1 MLTLRALQN
10 LCDTFL
16 ESIHR
21 RERTGV
27 REPRGIGSRRDMG
40 GGGGSGAQ
48 KDRQQ
53 EGYGRGVLG
62 SPEG

>member
-1 MLTLRALQN
+1 M
-10 LCDTFL
+10 
-16 ESIHR
+16 
-21 RERTGV
+21 
-27 REPRGIGSRRDMG
+27 

-62 SPEG
+62 SPGGIWEGGLGIPEG